1 MENFK
6 ESFLI
11 EILTFSKPFQINK
24 IMDSWDIKSN
34 NSFDRRNLNFFK
46 KWWLDVDKINFLIV
60 LGIIIFGLM
69 MTASSS
75 PAIAKRL
82 DVDKFFFL
90 RKQLI
95 FAGIALF
102 LLIAISFLD
111 QEKIKIFS
119 FFGLVMTLLLL
130 VLVLFFGSEAKGA
143 KRWISLAG
151 FTLQPSEFAK
161 TFFIIF
167 NAFILQRLHFEK
179 WQLKYGISTG
189 LYLIIACLLILQPDF
204 GMTLTFTALWVA
216 QLFAYGL
223 PLPFFY
229 AIGVFGLLGGVAA
242 YIAFPHVED
251 RINKFLGSGEKN
263 YQAERSI
270 DAFVN
275 GSFFGTG
282 PGNGVVKKFI
292 PDAHTDF
299 IFAVIGEE
307 YGIIS
312 CIIILAIFAYL
323 ITRIVRRA
331 LDEEDMFVYL
341 ALCGLMMQFTMQVI
355 VNIGVSLKLLP
366 TKGMTLPFISYGGSS
381 MISMAICFGL
391 ILAFTKRKYHRDVD
405 YGNLKLI

>member
-1 MENFK
+1 
-6 ESFLI
+6 
-11 EILTFSKPFQINK
+11 
-24 IMDSWDIKSN
+24 MDSWDIKSN
-34 NSFDRRNLNFFK
+34 NIFDRRHLNFLK
-46 KWWLDVDKINFLIV
+46 KWWIDIDKINFLIL

-75 PAIAKRL
+75 PAIAKKIN
-82 DVDKFFFL
+82 VEKFFFL
-90 RKQLI
+90 KKQMV
-95 FAGIALF
+95 FALLAMI

-111 QEKIKIFS
+111 YERIKIFS
-119 FFGLVMTLLLL
+119 FIGLVGAILLL
-130 VLVLFFGSEAKGA
+130 VAVLLFGSEAKGA
-143 KRWISLAG
+143 KRWISFAG

-167 NAFILQRLHFEK
+167 NAFILQKLSSEK
-179 WQLKYGISTG
+179 WTIKYGISAG
-189 LYLIIACLLILQPDF
+189 LFFIIVCLLILQPDF
-204 GMTLTFTALWVA
+204 GMTLTFAVLWIG
-216 QLFAYGL
+216 QLFIYGL
-223 PLPFFY
+223 PIPLFVALGFV
-229 AIGVFGLLGGVAA
+229 AIVGGFGA
-242 YIAFPHVED
+242 YVAFPHVED
-251 RINKFLGSGEKN
+251 RINKFLDSEGGKN

-275 GSFFGTG
+275 GGFFGEG
-282 PGNGVVKKFI
+282 PGNGVVKRFI

-312 CIIILAIFAYL
+312 CAILLLIFGYL
-323 ITRIVRRA
+323 ITRIIKRT

-381 MISMAICFGL
+381 MISMGICFGL
-391 ILAFTKRKYHRDVD
+391 VLAFTKRKYHRDVD
-405 YGNLKLI
+405 YGNLKAM